1 MANEAGALGIVVS
14 ADTSSA
20 TSAMSK
26 LAQVAEQEMGRVQ
39 RAAERTKRENDAFV
53 ASAKRQVDTYKMA
66 GAELM
71 AYEAKTRG
79 LSEQMQPLVD
89 KYRALEAAH
98 KAQRGAAMEGAAA
111 MEGHAAGATKASGA
125 TAGFTRELLVLGHE
139 LSQGNY
145 KRFGGSLIVLAEYS
159 GMATRAMSALVG
171 PIGAVVALMAL
182 VGYEAIHGALEQD
195 KFNKT
200 LITTGNYAG
209 LTADK
214 FNTMAA
220 AAAKASH
227 ATVGASSEALL
238 AAAGT
243 GRFGPEQLE
252 SITRAALLTSRAT
265 GQTADE
271 VVKDFATM
279 RDGVAKWAL
288 EHNKSMHFM
297 DSTLYDHIR
306 RLEET
311 GKAEEAM
318 QLVVNAWIA
327 HNKPVIDDLGY
338 LATAWDAVKGA
349 ISGAMH
355 ALQNWGKTET
365 GGAKLLAQR
374 KELAALEDNL
384 KNPVGSMDPERVK
397 MAQNRVNTLR
407 DEIAL
412 QEKLNTA
419 ETFRAAEAASRG
431 KISTEGAEATKEI
444 RDRLEHT
451 RATVTLTRELADWQI
466 KFNKAAA
473 DGNAISA
480 ADQKAILDDVRRKHQ
495 DPSAKRAETEYE
507 AYLKRLRGESAML
520 TEQMAQ
526 LREFGK
532 VLDTAEFAKANAA
545 IKDPTG
551 VLRLL
556 GPKQQGEIRQAAK
569 RVDTDHDKKKYE
581 EAIQAALRMTA
592 AMTAEANARKF
603 SAREEFVARE
613 LSQDSIRL
621 LDKESAAYKNVQAAA
636 HLKFTAMVE
645 DPAIAKLQEVW
656 AANARLIRD
665 ETDAIG
671 EGALAMEKAKAS
683 AKIYSEAQK
692 EINAFPERRSEIG
705 SRRDAAIEEEK
716 RLLQAKYDKGR
727 EGNIGLRVAGKA
739 YLDDAT
745 NDAKN
750 KTTLF
755 VGSMKQMEDA
765 FINFAKTGK
774 LSFKSLFS
782 FMAEEYLRQV
792 IRMAIA
798 KTTLDSSGNPLG
810 MSAIWS
816 GVSAFFG
823 GFGHATGLEYVP
835 YDNYP
840 AMLHEGEKV
849 LTKDAAQSGG
859 GRGGGDNI
867 TITHGDLNVGQG
879 VSRGEVAA
887 ALKIQQ
893 ASTVELIRRR
903 DRTGRWG

>member
-1 MANEAGALGIVVS
+1 MANEAGSLGIVVS

-39 RAAERTKRENDAFV
+39 RAAKKTQDSNDAFV
-53 ASAKRQVDTYKMA
+53 ASAERQVATYKMA

-98 KAQRGAAMEGAAA
+98 KAQRGAAMEGAVAMAA
-111 MEGHAAGATKASGA
+111 HGAGTDRASGA

-159 GMATRAMSALVG
+159 GAATRAMSALVG
-171 PIGAVVALMAL
+171 PIGVVVGMMAL

-195 KFNKT
+195 KFNKA

-209 LTADK
+209 LTADR
-214 FNTMAA
+214 FNAMAA

-227 ATVGASSEALL
+227 ATIGESSGALL

-265 GQTADE
+265 GQTAEE

-279 RDGVAKWAL
+279 GDGVAKWAL

-318 QLVVNAWIA
+318 QLVVNAWTN
-327 HNKPVIDDLGY
+327 HNKPVIENLGY
-338 LATAWDAVKGA
+338 LATAWDAVTGA

-374 KELAALEDNL
+374 KELAALEENL

-397 MAQNRVNTLR
+397 MAQTRANALR

-412 QEKLNTA
+412 QEKLNTGEA
-419 ETFRAAEAASRG
+419 FRASEAASRG
-431 KISTEGAEATKEI
+431 KINTEGAEAVAKL
-444 RDRLEHT
+444 RDMLEHT
-451 RATVTLTRELADWQI
+451 RATVTLKKELLDLETLLIRARRDGTVI
-466 KFNKAAA
+466 TEAEEKALRASIVA
-473 DGNAISA
+473 
-480 ADQKAILDDVRRKHQ
+480 KHQ
-495 DPSAKRAETEYE
+495 DPDVKRAETEYG

-520 TEQMAQ
+520 AEQMAQ
-526 LREFGK
+526 LKEFGK
-532 VLDTAEFAKANAA
+532 VLDTAELAKANAA
-545 IKDPTG
+545 IKDPDG
-551 VLRLL
+551 VLRRLS
-556 GPKQQGEIRQAAK
+556 PKQQNNIRQAAK
-569 RVDTDHDKKKYE
+569 QVDADHDSKKYE
-581 EAIQAALRMTA
+581 EAIQAALRMA
-592 AMTAEANARKF
+592 SAMTAEANARKL
-603 SAREEFVARE
+603 SARAEFVARE

-621 LDKESAAYKNVQAAA
+621 LDKESAAYKKVQEAA

-645 DPAIAKLQEVW
+645 DPAISKLQEVW

-692 EINAFPERRSEIG
+692 EINAFPERRGEIQD
-705 SRRDAAIEEEK
+705 RRDAAIREEK
-716 RLLQAKYDKGR
+716 RLLQDKYDKGR
-727 EGNIGLRVAGKA
+727 DGNIGLRVTGRA

-774 LSFKSLFS
+774 LSFSSLFS

-798 KTTLDSSGNPLG
+798 KTTLDSAGNLMGLG
-810 MSAIWS
+810 SIWS
-816 GVSAFFG
+816 GITGF
-823 GFGHATGLEYVP
+823 FGHATGLEYVP

-849 LTKDAAQSGG
+849 LTKDAARSGG

-867 TITHGDLNVGQG
+867 TINNGDLNVGQG

-893 ASTVELIRRR
+893 ASTVELMRRR